1 MNLMSNTFKN
11 LGNAVQ
17 NIRKFVN
24 FIRVKI
30 KHISTVIMT
39 RILNV
44 SMPLRYSMIKLKA
57 IIGKVQGILSAS
69 LFTVFGTFLTMKSFL
84 GAFIHLVIIML
95 VILGAAIAIAWI
107 LPFTWPAAAAA
118 TTFFLAISIPLA
130 IVVSYLQ
137 YTLNLTEQVPGKPSC
152 FDKDTIIKTKTG
164 NKKISEL
171 TTNDILEN
179 NGKITATMKLTS
191 KNIKMYNFRN
201 IIVSGDHRIISNN
214 KLIYVKDHP
223 ESILIENYKN
233 PYIYCLNTTTKTI
246 KINEEQFLDWDDLTY
261 YENEIVHKNINIQS
275 NINLTNYEYL
285 NGGFVENSKIQME
298 DGTIKNI
305 QDVKIG
311 ENVING
317 GKVYGLVTVKEL
329 PIKNVIINGKK
340 ISGGPNLQYEL
351 SYLGKNTTLNLS
363 YEFVENKKPLYH
375 LLTEKDNFIV
385 NGIKFFDY
393 NGCLDIFLKQ
403 PRKYLFI

>member
-1 MNLMSNTFKN
+1 MSTLEFTQYNFTQCTNTILTQVANIFLKPVYYSMNLMSNTFKS
-11 LGNAVQ
+11 LGNAAQ

-24 FIRVKI
+24 FIRIKI

-69 LFTVFGTFLTMKSFL
+69 LFTIFGTFLTMKSFL

-95 VILGAAIAIAWI
+95 IILGAAIALMWI

-118 TTFFLAISIPLA
+118 TAFFVAISVPLA

-179 NGKITATMKLTS
+179 NVKNTATMKLTS
-191 KNIKMYNFRN
+191 KNIKMYIFRN

-223 ESILIENYKN
+223 ESILIENYK
-233 PYIYCLNTTTKTI
+233 IHI
-246 KINEEQFLDWDDLTY
+246 
-261 YENEIVHKNINIQS
+261 
-275 NINLTNYEYL
+275 
-285 NGGFVENSKIQME
+285 
-298 DGTIKNI
+298 
-305 QDVKIG
+305 
-311 ENVING
+311 
-317 GKVYGLVTVKEL
+317 
-329 PIKNVIINGKK
+329 
-340 ISGGPNLQYEL
+340 
-351 SYLGKNTTLNLS
+351 
-363 YEFVENKKPLYH
+363 
-375 LLTEKDNFIV
+375 FIV
-385 NGIKFFDY
+385 
-393 NGCLDIFLKQ
+393 
-403 PRKYLFI
+403 